1 MEESRGMIMAKT
13 KSGYRTKKQL
23 AIETLDLFLQI
34 GEVLLKDYPEIFQEI
49 ESHIN
54 KKIDEILV
62 YEES

>member
-1 MEESRGMIMAKT
+1 MPKT

-54 KKIDEILV
+54 KKIDEILIH
-62 YEES
+62 EES